1 MSMSGRAHARQRVLR
16 WIGLAALV
24 LVLLALIFLAGG
36 HWVLGIVF
44 AAAGA
49 AAVWAFLQARTV
61 R

>member
-1 MSMSGRAHARQRVLR
+1 
-16 WIGLAALV
+16 
-24 LVLLALIFLAGG
+24 
-36 HWVLGIVF
+36 VLGIVF